1 MRALFMAAVFLVVS
15 GIVIGDAA
23 VQNDFIL
30 KSAYA
35 AEMQSVAGSSD
46 RMTAI
51 GYGYL
56 PAGMPVGRAKLMARR
71 AAIVDAQRNL
81 VEIIKGTAVD
91 AETSMENYLVTSDI
105 VKLKSMV
112 WSQVRGSLRRN

>member
-51 GYGYL
+51 GYG
-56 PAGMPVGRAKLMARR
+56 AICRR
-71 AAIVDAQRNL
+71 GCL
-81 VEIIKGTAVD
+81 W
-91 AETSMENYLVTSDI
+91 AELS
-105 VKLKSMV
+105 
-112 WSQVRGSLRRN
+112 

>member
-91 AETSMENYLVTSDI
+91 AETSMEN
-105 VKLKSMV
+105 
-112 WSQVRGSLRRN
+112 

>member
-1 MRALFMAAVFLVVS
+1 M
-15 GIVIGDAA
+15 IGDAA

-91 AETSMENYLVTSDI
+91 AETSMENYLVTT
-105 VKLKSMV
+105 
-112 WSQVRGSLRRN
+112 